1 MVANDR
7 TDALPRS
14 GAVAGGFCG
23 ALSAVL
29 LLAAYFFRILLTAK
43 LQTDLKPFREIFAQ
57 TTTAFQPLQRYRIFE
72 FLASFFMNFSQYI
85 QIYQNQQLM
94 QDLFSKVLPFR
105 CCHLLNPINV
115 TPILNVPTIV
125 HL

>member
-23 ALSAVL
+23 ALSAVP
-29 LLAAYFFRILLTAK
+29 LLAASFFRILLPTE

-57 TTTAFQPLQRYRIFE
+57 ITTAFQPSQRYKISE
-72 FLASFFMNFSQYI
+72 FLASFFMNFI
-85 QIYQNQQLM
+85 QDIQ
-94 QDLFSKVLPFR
+94 FF
-105 CCHLLNPINV
+105 
-115 TPILNVPTIV
+115 
-125 HL
+125 